1 MNDTVTQFF
10 YACAGVLLVTVLFVF
25 TLIHVVRL
33 FRLFRSTGSAPSSAS
48 PNSLNYTPRGDRIIV
63 KRAELPETPA
73 TGIVVPAS
81 QTKALDEGTVVAVGE
96 QIDDLEVGDYVCFL
110 EYAGTKVTIDGEEY
124 LSMRDEE
131 VHGVRQ
137 GAQTEPQGARSFDE
151 AKWCCDGD
159 PERMNESRGNRGHA
173 KDCRYH
179 EDNYQPVGYPPAHPS
194 LHEMQVE
201 SLFNAS
207 RTPEF

>member
-1 MNDTVTQFF
+1 MNDIVAQFF
-10 YACAGVLLVTVLFVF
+10 S
-25 TLIHVVRL
+25 
-33 FRLFRSTGSAPSSAS
+33 RLFRSTGSAPSS

-96 QIDDLEVGDYVCFL
+96 SIEDLEVGDYVCFL

-131 VHGVRQ
+131 VHGVRNLRSNVVVKEPEAQ
-137 GAQTEPQGARSFDE
+137 GGRSIPTDCHEIIEPTAEERRYIFQTGDE
-151 AKWCCDGD
+151 KF
-159 PERMNESRGNRGHA
+159 
-173 KDCRYH
+173 
-179 EDNYQPVGYPPAHPS
+179 
-194 LHEMQVE
+194 L
-201 SLFNAS
+201 
-207 RTPEF
+207 